1 MQPAISMPVS
11 TLMRRNISRALFVK
25 NLVSGDGEHM
35 VFLLARRLAGSHV
48 YGMIQNSSPA
58 GPIER
63 RIPEGDNRER
73 LVCPDCGFI
82 NYENPKIVVGAVCT
96 WDEKVLLCR
105 RAINPRRGLWTIPAG
120 FMELNETAVV
130 GAQREAK
137 EEACAD
143 IDIDGLIGVYT
154 IPRISQ
160 VQLIYRA
167 TVRDGKFDIGEET
180 LELDLFKWD
189 AIPWEE
195 IAFPSVKWALD
206 HWRELGDAKNWPPFS
221 NPPGEDG
228 NYHV

>member
-167 TVRDGKFDIGEET
+167 TIRDGKFDIGEET